1 MSDLFARQAL
11 LPDGWH
17 QNVIITLAKD
27 GTFAKVTPDSA
38 APAGVEQVACVVP
51 PMPNLH
57 SHAFQRAMSGLG
69 EKRANPD
76 DTFWTWRKLMYQ
88 LAHRITPEQMH
99 AISAY
104 LYAEM
109 LCAGYTQVAEF
120 HYLHNAHDGAAY
132 AQKATLSL
140 CLANAAEEAG
150 MGLTLLPTLYTYA
163 GFGKKPLQDAQ
174 KRFAST
180 PELIAD
186 IVTATRAATQDSK
199 LVRVGVGLH
208 SLRAVALDTVA
219 DMLRIAGPH
228 TPVHIHI
235 AEQMQEVRDCIAA
248 TGQRPVE
255 HLLTHAPVDARWCL
269 VHATHL
275 TEAEA
280 QALAKSGAI
289 AGLCPITEANLG
301 DGIFPLAD
309 YVSHNGRFGLGSD
322 SNILLSPWEEL
333 RILEY
338 SQRLHHQKRCVGLP
352 SGHLGSTGGWLYR
365 ESLKGG
371 AQACGLPEWGLQA
384 GARADL
390 CVLDTEAFLLP
401 DLMGDDV
408 LDAAIFSQTAPPVL
422 HVMSAGQWRVRDRQH
437 HNATALRQAFR
448 QAVRPLLSN

>member
-11 LPDGWH
+11 LPDGWR
-17 QNVIITLAKD
+17 QNVKITIAED
-27 GTFAKVTPDSA
+27 GTFAAITPDSP
-38 APAGVEQVACVVP
+38 APADAEWADCIVP

-88 LAHRITPEQMH
+88 LAHRITPEQMQ

-132 AQKATLSL
+132 AGKATLSL

-150 MGLTLLPTLYTYA
+150 IGLTLLPTLYTYG
-163 GFGKKPLQDAQ
+163 GFGGKPLQDAQ

-186 IVTATRAATQDSK
+186 IVASTRAATHGSR
-199 LVRVGVGLH
+199 LVSVGVGLH
-208 SLRAVALDTVA
+208 SLRAVSLEAVPDI
-219 DMLRIAGPH
+219 LRIAGSD

-235 AEQMQEVRDCIAA
+235 AEQMREVRDCVQA
-248 TGQRPVE
+248 TGQRPIE
-255 HLLTHAPVDARWCL
+255 HLLAHAPVDERWCL

-275 TEAEA
+275 TEAETR
-280 QALAKSGAI
+280 ALAKTGAI

-301 DGIFPLAD
+301 DGIFPLTD
-309 YVSHNGRFGLGSD
+309 YVGHNGRFGLGSD

-338 SQRLHHQKRCVGLP
+338 SQRLHHQKRCVSLP
-352 SGHLGSTGGWLYR
+352 FGHLGSTGGWLYR

-371 AQACGLPEWGLQA
+371 AQACGLSAWGLQT

-390 CVLDTEAFLLP
+390 CVLDTDAFLLP
-401 DLMGDDV
+401 ELMGDDV

-437 HNATALRQAFR
+437 HNAPALRQAFR